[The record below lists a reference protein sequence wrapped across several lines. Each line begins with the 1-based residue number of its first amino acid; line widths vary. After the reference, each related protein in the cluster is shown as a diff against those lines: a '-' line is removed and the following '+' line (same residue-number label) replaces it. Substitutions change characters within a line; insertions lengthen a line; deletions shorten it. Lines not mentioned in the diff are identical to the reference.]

1 MSNLVKI
8 TFPTQHSNLSQTP
21 CLKSIS
27 FYQIVLPSHPT
38 KHHGFLQHICS
49 TTKKKRN
56 KKKEKD
62 PMPRIDVL
70 GVSFSSLFHS
80 ETLNRNRREK

>member
-8 TFPTQHSNLSQTP
+8 TFPTEHSNLLQTT

-49 TTKKKRN
+49 TTKKGN

-62 PMPRIDVL
+62 PMPRTDVL